1 MLSVGIGYEWYK
13 VKSTESCLAYVY
25 EVINYSGALIVFDQ
39 SEYGFSLVF
48 QSFVRVILVFAQ
60 RFFCPLLSLSVMC
73 KETIFCSEE
82 ER

>member
-1 MLSVGIGYEWYK
+1 MDGYK
-13 VKSTESCLAYVY
+13 VKSTESRLAYVY
-25 EVINYSGALIVFDQ
+25 EVINYSGALIVFDR

-48 QSFVRVILVFAQ
+48 QSFVRVILVFSQ
-60 RFFCPLLSLSVMC
+60 RFFCSLLSLFVMR